1 MEVFLIRSS
10 FSSYGYDVIY
20 EECIADGCE
29 KGNIGYCWPVYD
41 GGNIGYC
48 WLIYDG
54 GRIGYCWLIYD
65 GGRIGY
71 CWPI

>member
-29 KGNIGYCWPVYD
+29 KGNIGYCWP
-41 GGNIGYC
+41 
-48 WLIYDG
+48 
-54 GRIGYCWLIYD
+54 IYD